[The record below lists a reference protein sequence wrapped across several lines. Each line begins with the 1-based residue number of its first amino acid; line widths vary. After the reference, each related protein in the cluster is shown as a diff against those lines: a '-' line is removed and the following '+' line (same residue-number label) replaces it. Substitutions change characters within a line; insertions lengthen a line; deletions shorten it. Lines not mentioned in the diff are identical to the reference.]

1 MPTADMNRPE
11 AARRQIGA
19 FGTSARV
26 VLGFIFLAFGL
37 VGGKVIVSHGQVQT
51 GFSPISVVLG
61 LVFLPAVL
69 LGWQGLRGR
78 RAHNRFEA
86 TGPLAT
92 TLNMLILFGLL
103 LTPWYAPPL
112 SFTSSAAF
120 LFYGASML
128 LAAIRGYGGCEVLAV
143 SNWLLRRDDQVGCLV
158 LSPIDQ
164 LERSLG
170 R

>member
-1 MPTADMNRPE
+1 MA
-11 AARRQIGA
+11 
-19 FGTSARV
+19 
-26 VLGFIFLAFGL
+26 
-37 VGGKVIVSHGQVQT
+37 
-51 GFSPISVVLG
+51 LG
-61 LVFLPAVL
+61 LVVLPAAL
-69 LGWQGLRGR
+69 LGWQWLRSR

-86 TGPLAT
+86 TGPLPT

-112 SFTSSAAF
+112 SFTSGAAF

-128 LAAIRGYGGCEVLAV
+128 LAAVRGYGGCEVLAV